1 MHTFGA
7 LWTLEKIC
15 QTMPCILHAYKF
27 AYASSIRSHIKQ
39 LREKAVLFVPRIM
52 QIHRVAGKYFELDL
66 RRLPNM
72 ICPNVWQYFNQCLS
86 QKLYAHTKYESKWLM
101 DLASNR
107 RQSVYLSMCLS
118 PEAWLCLLLNIRICN
133 VYIYIRMTR
142 TLVMPTHFR
151 LVARPRHFYLF
162 CSNSDFN
169 YSLPGAP
176 AAMFACLCYPLS
188 LFIGPQ
194 LTCDDPIEKKKTGQ
208 DTHATIA
215 SIVYLRY
222 DMAEWNADCIYFIT
236 V

>member
-1 MHTFGA
+1 
-7 LWTLEKIC
+7 
-15 QTMPCILHAYKF
+15 
-27 AYASSIRSHIKQ
+27 
-39 LREKAVLFVPRIM
+39 
-52 QIHRVAGKYFELDL
+52 
-66 RRLPNM
+66 
-72 ICPNVWQYFNQCLS
+72 
-86 QKLYAHTKYESKWLM
+86 
-101 DLASNR
+101 
-107 RQSVYLSMCLS
+107 
-118 PEAWLCLLLNIRICN
+118 
-133 VYIYIRMTR
+133 MTR

-215 SIVYLRY
+215 YIYDIYDTIWPSGTQIV
-222 DMAEWNADCIYFIT
+222 FILLQYN
-236 V
+236 